1 VRQRAASCC
10 HAGLNLSPFFVSPA
24 HHANSHADR
33 RSTECLCAQHGVQT
47 IAMLCT
53 SVHAT
58 LFPATLPTRARARER
73 NRKCVIRNHNP
84 LLPQEPFPEWNPR
97 RDREEGRS
105 ASQGGKGHV
114 SNVGA
119 IKADGS
125 SGLSKGERETDRKR
139 ENLLGTTQ

>member
-1 VRQRAASCC
+1 MDVAERVCAKGLL
-10 HAGLNLSPFFVSPA
+10 HA
-24 HHANSHADR
+24 
-33 RSTECLCAQHGVQT
+33 
-47 IAMLCT
+47 
-53 SVHAT
+53 AT
-58 LFPATLPTRARARER
+58 L
-73 NRKCVIRNHNP
+73 
-84 LLPQEPFPEWNPR
+84 EPFPEWKPR

-125 SGLSKGERETDRKR
+125 SGLSKGERETHRKR